1 MNARAS
7 WRRGLRWNGK
17 ENESNAR
24 AREGGGG
31 DARDGGGEGGE
42 GEDAH
47 RASPRTNVGERI

>member
-1 MNARAS
+1 M
-7 WRRGLRWNGK
+7 RWNGK